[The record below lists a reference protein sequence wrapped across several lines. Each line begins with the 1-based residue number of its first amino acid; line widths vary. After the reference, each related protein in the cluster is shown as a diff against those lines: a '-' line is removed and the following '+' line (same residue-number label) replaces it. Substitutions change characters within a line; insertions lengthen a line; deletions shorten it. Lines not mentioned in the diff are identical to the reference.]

1 MRDVEPKASFEA
13 WCHSEAGLDYRDM
26 AQYTPQ
32 ELTRLQLGWAARKRA
47 EQQANA
53 RARRRARAG
62 DNGRRQAVREANR
75 QQVRENRSELREKW
89 GVASTGSGGA

>member
-1 MRDVEPKASFEA
+1 MSDVEAKASFEA

-26 AQYTPQ
+26 AMYTPQ
-32 ELTRLQLGWAARKRA
+32 ELNRLQLGWAARKRA

-53 RARRRARAG
+53 RARRRARDG
-62 DNGRRQAVREANR
+62 DSGRRQAVREANR
-75 QQVRENRSELREKW
+75 QQVSENRGELREKW

>member
-1 MRDVEPKASFEA
+1 MSDVEARASFEA

-47 EQQANA
+47 EQQAKE
-53 RARRRARAG
+53 RARKRARDG

-75 QQVRENRSELREKW
+75 QQVKNNEAALREKW
-89 GVASTGSGGA
+89 GVASAGSGGA

>member
-1 MRDVEPKASFEA
+1 MSDVEAKASFEA

-47 EQQANA
+47 EQQAKK
-53 RARRRARAG
+53 RARKRARDG
-62 DNGRRQAVREANR
+62 DNGRRQAVREAA
-75 QQVRENRSELREKW
+75 REKVKNNEKALREKW
-89 GVASTGSGGA
+89 GAASADSGGA

>member
-1 MRDVEPKASFEA
+1 
-13 WCHSEAGLDYRDM
+13 M
-26 AQYTPQ
+26 AEYTPQ

-62 DNGRRQAVREANR
+62 DNGRREAVRAAAR
-75 QQVRENRSELREKW
+75 KQVDDNAAALREKW
-89 GVASTGSGGA
+89 GVAAGGSGGA

>member
-1 MRDVEPKASFEA
+1 MSDVEAKASFEA

-26 AQYTPQ
+26 AEYTPQ

-53 RARRRARAG
+53 RARRRARDG
-62 DNGRRQAVREANR
+62 DNGRREAVRAAAR
-75 QQVRENRSELREKW
+75 KQVDDNAAALREKW
-89 GVASTGSGGA
+89 GVAAGGSGGA